1 MFSYGFP
8 SAYRNMNTRRMASI
22 RFEEGRVE
30 EDVPPQVEKVE
41 QVIKCAQGTQR
52 FLSPYS
58 GWR

>member
-8 SAYRNMNTRRMASI
+8 SAYRNMNTRRIASI

-41 QVIKCAQGTQR
+41 QV
-52 FLSPYS
+52 P
-58 GWR
+58 